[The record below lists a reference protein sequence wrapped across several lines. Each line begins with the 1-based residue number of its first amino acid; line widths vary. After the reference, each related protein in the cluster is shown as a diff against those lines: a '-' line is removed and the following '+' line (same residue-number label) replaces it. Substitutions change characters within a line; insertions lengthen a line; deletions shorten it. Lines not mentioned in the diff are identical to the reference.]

1 MTWITGEAGDPLPK
15 SKSPQLAEFIGQMV
29 LMPSM
34 QAVFRPAL
42 FMYALIFACGVAM
55 FRRNDRS
62 MALLLFLPAV
72 HTAFLSIS
80 IVAQDARYQL
90 PLYAITLAAVPLLL
104 GARRVTTKHPISTD
118 PHPGSA

>member
-1 MTWITGEAGDPLPK
+1 
-15 SKSPQLAEFIGQMV
+15 
-29 LMPSM
+29 
-34 QAVFRPAL
+34 
-42 FMYALIFACGVAM
+42 
-55 FRRNDRS
+55 
-62 MALLLFLPAV
+62 LLLPINTSVIAINYGNRMSTKGWPV